1 MRFILSSPLI
11 CVGINIDMDIDI
23 HHYICVCVCVCVCVY
38 DAEDEMVRITN
49 SVDAN
54 LRKLQEIVKDRGA

>member
-23 HHYICVCVCVCVCVY
+23 HHYVCVCVCVCVY

-49 SVDAN
+49 SLDAN
-54 LRKLQEIVKDRGA
+54 LRKLQEVVKDSGA